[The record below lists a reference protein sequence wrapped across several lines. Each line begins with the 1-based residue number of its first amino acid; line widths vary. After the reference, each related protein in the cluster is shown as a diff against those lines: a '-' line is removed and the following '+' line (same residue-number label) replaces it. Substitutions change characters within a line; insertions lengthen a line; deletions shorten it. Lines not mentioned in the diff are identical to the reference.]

1 MRGMLLLESRNTAM
15 NFSEWVSEASVLF
28 EGTMFSVCLSFSQS
42 IHSGLSVVQS
52 REFPAPKKLVAGSL
66 FPVMHDVDMTDSLD
80 GLWSGEG
87 PGRSCFHATHF
98 SNKGSFECALLVR
111 PNLRYM
117 DFVEAYR
124 QSSFL
129 KAVHLKKP

>member
-1 MRGMLLLESRNTAM
+1 MLLLESRYSAM

-52 REFPAPKKLVAGSL
+52 REFPALKKLVAGFL
-66 FPVMHDVDMTDSLD
+66 FPVMHDVDMRDSLD
-80 GLWSGEG
+80 GLWSGKG

-98 SNKGSFECALLVR
+98 SNQGSCECALLVR

-117 DFVEAYR
+117 DFAEAYR